1 MSLEDAVGK
10 PAGYDGARYARN
22 RIYRSYGSCAFERKA
37 LGLLQEKHTPAAYSI
52 ARYVYEGTRKGY
64 DPYTRIAEHPLL
76 KGYGRKPVFR
86 LDFL

>member
-22 RIYRSYGSCAFERKA
+22 RIYRSYGSCAFEGET
-37 LGLLQEKHTPAAYSI
+37 LGLLQEKDAPAAYSI
-52 ARYVYEGTRKGY
+52 ACYVYEGTRKGY

-76 KGYGRKPVFR
+76 KGYGRQPVFR
-86 LDFL
+86 MDFL